1 LPHWPVSE
9 CELHRWRKAFRRHAA
24 REKWGQRKHAPGV
37 ACLVTNR
44 WMTLAYLK
52 GSEAADEHVQEKVNK
67 GVLAA
72 FA

>member
-1 LPHWPVSE
+1 M
-9 CELHRWRKAFRRHAA
+9 
-24 REKWGQRKHAPGV
+24 
-37 ACLVTNR
+37 VTNR